1 MTGLSAHCPATVR
14 WGRFAGHLS
23 MHSYSLTLGRLR
35 LTEAKVNNPNK
46 IPIATVTGAATP
58 EARRTYP
65 GTHPPLT
72 LCS

>member
-1 MTGLSAHCPATVR
+1 MAPLLGTTGQLQGFPEPPQGGEPVVTGLSAHCPATVR

-46 IPIATVTGAATP
+46 NPDTG
-58 EARRTYP
+58 
-65 GTHPPLT
+65 
-72 LCS
+72 